1 MYLPKITKPLL
12 KEIKYLN
19 KQKQKK
25 KENPNRQVNT
35 APLFTVS
42 LFHVNIVCLQLECK
56 YFMYKS
62 KI

>member
-1 MYLPKITKPLL
+1 MYLTKITKPLL
-12 KEIKYLN
+12 KEIKYFN
-19 KQKQKK
+19 KQNKK

>member
-25 KENPNRQVNT
+25 K
-35 APLFTVS
+35 
-42 LFHVNIVCLQLECK
+42 
-56 YFMYKS
+56 
-62 KI
+62 KIQTGK